1 MAFITPAIETSRT
14 RMSNFVIKLAVFRFF
29 LHDMCRNML
38 EIIARLP
45 IKMISIMT
53 TVQMRAPVK
62 PS

>member
-14 RMSNFVIKLAVFRFF
+14 RTSNLIIKLAVFLFF
-29 LHDMCRNML
+29 LHEKCRNML

-53 TVQMRAPVK
+53 TVQMRAPEK